1 MIVTAPG
8 VAYHINARVERYRS
22 DKQVLDHQLEN
33 GAASDRIHAIIRLRV
48 VREVPIG
55 IEVFGFGRKAILK
68 HSSLSPLVE
77 RVAVCVRHGRYYE
90 FPRP

>member
-33 GAASDRIHAIIRLRV
+33 GAASDRIHAILRLRV

-55 IEVFGFGRKAILK
+55 IEVFGGKAILK
-68 HSSLSPLVE
+68 HSSLSPVVE
-77 RVAVCVRHGRYYE
+77 RVAVCVRHGRDYD

>member
-8 VAYHINARVERYRS
+8 VANHIIARVERDRS

-33 GAASDRIHAIIRLRV
+33 GPTSDRIHAILRLRV

-55 IEVFGFGRKAILK
+55 IEVLSSKTILK
-68 HSSLSPLVE
+68 HSFLSPVVE
-77 RVAVCVRHGRYYE
+77 RVAICVRHGRYYE
-90 FPRP
+90 FPSP